1 MRSIGMA
8 VLGAVLS
15 SGAVSAAPPAPYEFR
30 AADGTTVAAEL
41 GEIEV
46 PENRARPDGRLLR
59 LKYVRF
65 RATTATPGAPIVY
78 LAGGPGGS
86 GIDTARRERFPMFMA
101 LRAVADVI
109 AFDQRGTGLSN
120 DLPPCDSGVR
130 VPLDRPS
137 TPQGLTRTMREAAEV
152 CRRFW
157 AERKVDIAG
166 YTTAESAADLDAL
179 RQALGA
185 SKITLWGISYGSH
198 LAFAALKRMEPGI
211 DRVVIAS
218 GEGLD
223 QTVKMPAHTDA
234 FFARF
239 GAALRAANPGAATPD
254 VPALMRR
261 VHDRLDR
268 EPARAPV
275 KDAAGAAVT
284 LAIGRYDVQL
294 VAASSIADP
303 PSTVR
308 LLKMYE
314 AMDKGDFTA
323 PAQILL
329 AMASDSIKMR
339 GMPEAMDIAS
349 GISDAQLAAVE
360 KQAMTSL
367 LADALNFPMPHL
379 RGQLG
384 VADLGDAFRAPV
396 TTAVPTLL
404 VMGTLDG
411 RTYLEAQPDN
421 LRGFSRHHRIDVENA
436 GHNVW
441 MTSPEIAPA
450 VIAFLKG
457 EKDLPGRIVVPGPKW

>member
-1 MRSIGMA
+1 
-8 VLGAVLS
+8 
-15 SGAVSAAPPAPYEFR
+15 
-30 AADGTTVAAEL
+30 
-41 GEIEV
+41 
-46 PENRARPDGRLLR
+46 
-59 LKYVRF
+59 
-65 RATTATPGAPIVY
+65 VY

-86 GIDTARRERFPMFMA
+86 GIETARRERFPMFMA
-101 LRAVADVI
+101 LREVADVI
-109 AFDQRGTGLSN
+109 ALDQRGTGLSN
-120 DLPPCDSGVR
+120 DLPVCDSGLR
-130 VPLDRPS
+130 VPLDQPS

-157 AERKVDIAG
+157 AGKNVDIAG
-166 YTTAESAADLDAL
+166 YTTAESAADLDDL

-185 SKITLWGISYGSH
+185 PKITLWGISYGSH
-198 LAFAALKRMEPGI
+198 LAFAALKRMEPRI

-261 VHDRLDR
+261 VHERL
-268 EPARAPV
+268 ARQPV
-275 KDAAGAAVT
+275 SVPLKDAAGASVT
-284 LAIGRYDVQL
+284 VALGAYEVQFL
-294 VAASSIADP
+294 AASSIADP
-303 PSTVR
+303 PGTVR
-308 LLKMYE
+308 LLKLYE
-314 AMDKGDFTA
+314 AMDRGEFA
-323 PAQILL
+323 PAAQILL
-329 AMASDSIKMR
+329 SIGADTIKMR

-349 GISDAQLAAVE
+349 GISDAQLAVVE
-360 KQAMTSL
+360 KQAATSL
-367 LADALNFPMPHL
+367 LADLLNFPMPHL

-384 VADLGDAFRAPV
+384 VPDLGDAFRAPV

-411 RTYLEAQPDN
+411 RTYLEAQPDS
-421 LRGFSRHHRIDVENA
+421 LRGFASCHRLDVENA

-441 MTSPEIAPA
+441 MTSPEITPA

-457 EKDLPGRIVVPGPKW
+457 RKDLPERIVVPGPKW

>member
-1 MRSIGMA
+1 MRTKWMA
-8 VLGAVLS
+8 VLGVVLS
-15 SGAVSAAPPAPYEFR
+15 SGAASAAPPAPYEFR

-46 PENRARPDGRLLR
+46 PENRAKANSRTLR

-65 RATTATPGAPIVY
+65 RATTSAPGSPIVY

-109 AFDQRGTGLSN
+109 ALDQRGTGLSN
-120 DLPPCDSGVR
+120 DLPPCDSGLR
-130 VPLDRPS
+130 VPLERPS
-137 TPQGLTRTMREAAEV
+137 TREGLARTMREAAEV
-152 CRRFW
+152 CGRFW
-157 AERKVDIAG
+157 AAKGVDIAG

-179 RQALGA
+179 RQALGTP
-185 SKITLWGISYGSH
+185 KITLWGISYGSH
-198 LAFAALKRMEPGI
+198 LAFAALKRMDARV

-239 GAALRAANPGAATPD
+239 SAALRAANPGAATPD
-254 VPALMRR
+254 VPALIRR

-268 EPARAPV
+268 QPVRVPV
-275 KDAAGAAVT
+275 KDASGATVT

-294 VAASSIADP
+294 LASGSIADP
-303 PSTVR
+303 PGTVR

-314 AMDKGDFTA
+314 AMDQGEFTA
-323 PAQILL
+323 PAEILL
-329 AMASDSIKMR
+329 SMAAGTIKMR

-360 KQAMTSL
+360 KQAATSL

-384 VADLGDAFRAPV
+384 VPDLGDAFRAPV

-411 RTYLEAQPDN
+411 RTYLEAQADN
-421 LRGFSRHHRIDVENA
+421 LRGFSRAHRLDVENA

-441 MTSPEIAPA
+441 MTSPEITPA

-457 EKDLPGRIVVPGPKW
+457 ERDLPSRIVVPGPKW